1 MVTAVADLVGDLWS
15 IRSGDDPYPVYARLR
30 DHGGL
35 FEVEPGFWLATRHA
49 EVRTVLASKVATVRP
64 LDAPVQPE
72 GSGQLDLAF
81 LDRNPPDHGRLRKLA
96 MPAFRPALM
105 RGYRD
110 KIAGLVDR
118 LLAGVRPSEPF
129 DLVQQLAMPV
139 PVGVICTLL
148 GIDGADIRT
157 LARYGQVVGV
167 ALSGGQLTPAQV
179 DELDA
184 AKAELSAMFARL
196 ADERAANPRDDVI
209 SHLVQAMPDRITPY
223 ELMVTT
229 RLLLIAGFETT
240 VNLIGN
246 ATHALLSDPAAW
258 KTFADDPGLAPQVV
272 EEALRYDP
280 PVQSTGRLVTED
292 LIVDGATIP
301 KGSWVSTLIAS
312 ANRDEIVFPDPDRF
326 DPRRRNA
333 DDHLAFS
340 GGIHYC
346 LGAPLA
352 RLEGEV
358 ALTALATRFP
368 GLELAGTGEPRAST
382 VIRGF
387 ARLPVVSR

>member
-1 MVTAVADLVGDLWS
+1 VTTVADLAGELWS

-35 FEVEPGFWLATRHA
+35 FQVEPGHWLATRHA
-49 EVRTVLASKVATVRP
+49 PVRTVLASRLATVRP
-64 LDAPVQPE
+64 LDSPVQE
-72 GSGQLDLAF
+72 ETSGQLDLAF

-96 MPAFRPALM
+96 TPAFRPALM
-105 RGYRD
+105 RSYRD
-110 KIAGLVDR
+110 QIAELVDG
-118 LLAGVRPSEPF
+118 LLADVTPGEPF
-129 DLVQQLAMPV
+129 DLVRQLAMPV
-139 PVGVICTLL
+139 PVGVICTLM
-148 GIDGADIRT
+148 GIDGADIRR
-157 LARYGQVVGV
+157 LERYGKVVGV

-179 DELDA
+179 SELDA
-184 AKAELSAMFARL
+184 AKDELSAMFARL
-196 ADERAANPRDDVI
+196 AEERAADPRDDVI

-246 ATHALLSDPAAW
+246 ATHALLSDREAW
-258 KTFADDPGLAPQVV
+258 QGLVDDPGSATQVV

-280 PVQSTGRLVTED
+280 PVQSTGRFVTED
-292 LIVDGATIP
+292 LEVEGATIP
-301 KGSWVSTLIAS
+301 AGAWVTTLIAS
-312 ANRDEIVFPDPDRF
+312 ANRDETVFTDPDRF
-326 DPRRRNA
+326 DPGRGNA

-358 ALTALATRFP
+358 ALAGLAERFP
-368 GLELAGTGEPRAST
+368 GLELAGPGEARAST

>member
-1 MVTAVADLVGDLWS
+1 
-15 IRSGDDPYPVYARLR
+15 
-30 DHGGL
+30 
-35 FEVEPGFWLATRHA
+35 
-49 EVRTVLASKVATVRP
+49 
-64 LDAPVQPE
+64 
-72 GSGQLDLAF
+72 
-81 LDRNPPDHGRLRKLA
+81 
-96 MPAFRPALM
+96 
-105 RGYRD
+105 
-110 KIAGLVDR
+110 
-118 LLAGVRPSEPF
+118 
-129 DLVQQLAMPV
+129 MPV

-167 ALSGGQLTPAQV
+167 ALSGGELSAEQV
-179 DELDA
+179 RELDA
-184 AKAELSAMFARL
+184 AKEELSAMFARL
-196 ADERAANPRDDVI
+196 ADERAAEPRDDVI
-209 SHLVQAMPDRITPY
+209 SHLVQALPDRITPY

-246 ATHALLSDPAAW
+246 ATHALLSEPGAW
-258 KTFADDPGLAPQVV
+258 RAFVDDPGLAPSVV

-280 PVQSTGRLVTED
+280 PVQSTGRLVTDD
-292 LIVDGATIP
+292 LVVDGTTIP
-301 KGSWVSTLIAS
+301 RGAWVSTLIAS
-312 ANRDEIVFPDPDRF
+312 ANRDETVFADADRF
-326 DPRRRNA
+326 DPGRANA

-358 ALTALATRFP
+358 ALAALATRFP
-368 GLELAGTGEPRAST
+368 GLELAGPAQARAST

>member
-1 MVTAVADLVGDLWS
+1 
-15 IRSGDDPYPVYARLR
+15 
-30 DHGGL
+30 
-35 FEVEPGFWLATRHA
+35 
-49 EVRTVLASKVATVRP
+49 
-64 LDAPVQPE
+64 
-72 GSGQLDLAF
+72 
-81 LDRNPPDHGRLRKLA
+81 
-96 MPAFRPALM
+96 M
-105 RGYRD
+105 RGYREQ
-110 KIAGLVDR
+110 IADLVDR
-118 LLAGVRPSEPF
+118 LLGDVQPGEPF
-129 DLVQQLAMPV
+129 DLVRQLAMPV
-139 PVGVICTLL
+139 PVGVICTLM
-148 GIDGADIRT
+148 GIDGADIRK

-167 ALSGGQLTPAQV
+167 ALSGRELTQAQV

-184 AKAELSAMFARL
+184 AKDELSAMFARL
-196 ADERAANPRDDVI
+196 ADERAADPRDDVI

-246 ATHALLSDPAAW
+246 ATHALLSDRAAW
-258 KTFADDPGLAPQVV
+258 QAFVDDPGLAPQVV

-280 PVQSTGRLVTED
+280 PVQSTGRVITED
-292 LIVDGATIP
+292 LVVDGATIP
-301 KGSWVSTLIAS
+301 AGSWVTTLIAS
-312 ANRDEIVFPDPDRF
+312 ANRDETVFADPDRF
-326 DPRRRNA
+326 DPQRANA

-358 ALTALATRFP
+358 ALAGLVTRFP
-368 GLELAGTGEPRAST
+368 GLELAGPGDPRAST

>member
-1 MVTAVADLVGDLWS
+1 VTTVADLAAQLWS
-15 IRSGDDPYPVYARLR
+15 IRGEDDPYPLYARLR

-35 FEVEPGFWLATRHA
+35 FQVEPGHWLATRH
-49 EVRTVLASKVATVRP
+49 EPVRTVLASRLASVRP
-64 LDAPVQPE
+64 LDQPVE
-72 GSGQLDLAF
+72 EEKSGELDLAF
-81 LDRNPPDHGRLRKLA
+81 LHRNPPDHGRLRKLVT
-96 MPAFRPALM
+96 PAFRPAVL

-110 KIAGLVDR
+110 QIAELVDR
-118 LLAGVRPSEPF
+118 LLADVTPGEPF
-129 DLVQQLAMPV
+129 DLVRQLAMPV
-139 PVGVICTLL
+139 PVRVICTLM
-148 GIDGADIRT
+148 GIDGADIRK

-167 ALSGGQLTPAQV
+167 ALSDGQLAPAQV
-179 DELDA
+179 SELDA
-184 AKAELSAMFARL
+184 AKDELSAMFARL
-196 ADERAANPRDDVI
+196 ADERATDPRDDVI
-209 SHLVQAMPDRITPY
+209 SHLVQAMPDRLTAY

-246 ATHALLSDPAAW
+246 ATHALLSDHETWQALVA
-258 KTFADDPGLAPQVV
+258 DPGSAPQVV

-280 PVQSTGRLVTED
+280 PVQSTGRLATED
-292 LIVDGATIP
+292 LVVGEVTVPAGAWVD
-301 KGSWVSTLIAS
+301 TLIGS
-312 ANRDEIVFPDPDRF
+312 ANRDESVFADPDRF
-326 DPRRRNA
+326 DPARGNA

-352 RLEGEV
+352 RLEAEV
-358 ALTALATRFP
+358 ALAGLATRFP
-368 GLELAGTGEPRAST
+368 GLELAGPGEPRAST